1 MVQDS
6 HPCHGCRDEGTG
18 EGRTRRRLGTI
29 DRAKLAITTVAAT
42 VGMLIG
48 VQISNAHV
56 TVVPNQSPANAYE
69 LYTVR
74 VPTEKPIP
82 TIKVKLAFPEGVDVS
97 RFAPA
102 PGWKRDVEKDATGRI
117 TSVTWSGGSIAS
129 DELGVFMFQGKNGKG
144 GSLTFKADQTY
155 LDGSVVE
162 WANAPADANP
172 ASVVI
177 LTDVPM
183 AAAELTD
190 AAAIG
195 QVVAAILSLDAA
207 GFHGLD
213 TAIAGGEI
221 PAGSI
226 GKVNQATAITAAVK
240 WPAELREDAHALA
253 GNLKALSAAIAAGSA
268 SAAADPAKAVHD
280 GAHDLSKKVYAWLGE
295 MGGDHGVDA
304 PHSH

>member
-1 MVQDS
+1 M
-6 HPCHGCRDEGTG
+6 
-18 EGRTRRRLGTI
+18 RTRLGTI

-48 VQISNAHV
+48 VQISSAHV
-56 TVVPNQSPANAYE
+56 TVVPNQSPATAYE

-82 TIKVKLAFPEGVDVS
+82 TIKVKLAFPEGVNVS

-102 PGWKRDVEKDATGRI
+102 PGWKREVEKDATGRI

-129 DELGVFMFQGKNGKG
+129 DELGVFMFQGRNGKG
-144 GSLTFKADQTY
+144 GALTFKAYQTY
-155 LDGSVVE
+155 SDGSVVE

-172 ASVVI
+172 APVVT

-195 QVVAAILSLDAA
+195 QVVAAIAFLDGA
-207 GFHGLD
+207 GFHALD

-221 PAGSI
+221 PSGSI
-226 GKVNQATAITAAVK
+226 GKVNQAAAITGAVK
-240 WPAELREDAHALA
+240 WPSALREDAHAFA
-253 GNLKALSAAIAAGSA
+253 GNLKTLSAAIAAGNA

-295 MGGDHGVDA
+295 MGGDHGADA
-304 PHSH
+304 SHSH